1 MAFRLSLR
9 LKYLSFYLLFLVVYA
24 LINYYPALRGYQA
37 LHAHYPGLAWIWL
50 SIVFVGTGLLPGSRY
65 LAKHLPHD
73 AARLLML
80 LSNYWLGSIFYLF
93 LMVLATDL
101 IRLADRYFNL
111 LPPAYKTPHPTIAL
125 VIILFIVLLQF
136 YGTWNARNPIVKHYQ
151 LTLDKKSSKL
161 DNLKVVMVSDI
172 HLGWIVGLDRLNLL
186 IEEINALN
194 PDIVLLAGD
203 VIDEG
208 VDLTAEAGIPQAFRR
223 LASRYGTFAVPGN
236 HEYISRQVYRV
247 GKYLDDAGVTVLR
260 DRWIRLEDSLYLVG
274 RDDLTR
280 GRFTSVDRKDISDL
294 MQGINREELP
304 VLLMD
309 HQPFNLDQPAQAGV
323 DLQFSGHTHLGQFFP
338 NNLITNAM
346 YEQDW
351 GYLRRE
357 SFQLIV
363 SCGYGTW
370 GPPIRIGNRPEIVAV
385 AIEFK

>member
-1 MAFRLSLR
+1 MSLR
-9 LKYLSFYLLFLVVYA
+9 LKNLSFYLIFLVLYA
-24 LINYYPALRGYQA
+24 LFNYYPAMRGYQA
-37 LHAHYPGLAWIWL
+37 LHTYYPTLAWAWL
-50 SIVFVGTGLLPGSRY
+50 IVVFSGAALLPGSRY
-65 LAKHLPHD
+65 LTKYLPHN
-73 AARLLML
+73 ASRVLML
-80 LSNYWLGSIFYLF
+80 LSNYWLGMVFYLF
-93 LMVLATDL
+93 LMVLAADV

-111 LPPAYKTPHPTIAL
+111 LPPAYKTPNPAIAL
-125 VIILFIVLLQF
+125 VIILFIVMLQV
-136 YGTWNARNPIVKHYQ
+136 YGSWNARNPIIKNYQ

-161 DNLKVVMVSDI
+161 ETLKVVMVSDI
-172 HLGWIVGLDRLNLL
+172 HLGWIVGLDRLKLL
-186 IEEINALN
+186 IDNINALQ
-194 PDIVLLAGD
+194 PDIVLLTGD

-208 VDLTAEAGIPQAFRR
+208 ADLTAEAGIPQAFRR
-223 LASRYGTFAVPGN
+223 LNSRYGTFAVPGN

-247 GKYLDDAGVTVLR
+247 GQYLDEAGVTVLR
-260 DRWIRLEDSLYLVG
+260 DRWIRLDDSLYLVG

-294 MQGINREELP
+294 MQGINCTELP

-309 HQPFNLDQPAQAGV
+309 HQPFNLDQSAQAGV

-385 AIEFK
+385 GIEFK

>member
-1 MAFRLSLR
+1 M
-9 LKYLSFYLLFLVVYA
+9 
-24 LINYYPALRGYQA
+24 RGYQA
-37 LHAHYPGLAWIWL
+37 LHTDYPVLAWTWL
-50 SIVFVGTGLLPGSRY
+50 SIVFIGAALLPGSRY

-73 AARLLML
+73 ATRLLML
-80 LSNYWLGSIFYLF
+80 FSNYWLGIVFYL
-93 LMVLATDL
+93 LLIVLAADL
-101 IRLADRYFNL
+101 IRLADRYLNL
-111 LPPAYKTPHPTIAL
+111 LPTAYKTPHPVIAL
-125 VIILFIVLLQF
+125 VIFLFIVLLQV
-136 YGTWNARNPIVKHYQ
+136 YGTWNARNPVIKQYQ

-161 DNLKVVMVSDI
+161 ETLQVVMVSDI

-186 IEEINALN
+186 VNDINALH

-223 LASRYGTFAVPGN
+223 LESRYGTFAVPGN

-247 GKYLDDAGVTVLR
+247 GQYLDDAGVTVLR
-260 DRWIRLEDSLYLVG
+260 DRWIMLDDSLYLVG

-280 GRFTSVDRKDISDL
+280 GRFTSVGRKAITDL
-294 MQGINREELP
+294 MQGINHEELP

-309 HQPFNLDQPAQAGV
+309 HQPFNLVQPAQAGV

-357 SFQLIV
+357 NFQLIV